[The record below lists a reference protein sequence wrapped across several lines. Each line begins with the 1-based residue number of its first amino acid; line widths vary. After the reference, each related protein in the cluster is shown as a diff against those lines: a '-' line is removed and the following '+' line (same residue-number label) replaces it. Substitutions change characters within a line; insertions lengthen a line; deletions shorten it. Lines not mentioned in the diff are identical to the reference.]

1 MGSINIVEGL
11 ELHQNVL
18 SPEEQLKMVQTIE
31 EWVVQGKQGRLRG
44 RTFSAPRKWAR
55 GKGRITCQFGCCY
68 NYAIDS
74 EGRKPGIVADEVVE
88 KMPPVLVSLC
98 KRLVRWGILPK
109 HKEPDT
115 AIINVYDVED
125 CIPPHIDHHD
135 FDRPFCTISLLSEQH
150 IMFGSKI
157 ISRGPGD
164 FVGDYEMPLPT
175 GSCLVLKGNGADV
188 AQHCVPPVNAR
199 RMSITLR
206 RLTADDAYD
215 MEERRETNFGSR
227 RR

>member
-1 MGSINIVEGL
+1 M
-11 ELHQNVL
+11 
-18 SPEEQLKMVQTIE
+18 
-31 EWVVQGKQGRLRG
+31 
-44 RTFSAPRKWAR
+44 
-55 GKGRITCQFGCCY
+55 CC
-68 NYAIDS
+68 
-74 EGRKPGIVADEVVE
+74 
-88 KMPPVLVSLC
+88 
-98 KRLVRWGILPK
+98 RWGILPK

-175 GSCLVLKGNGADV
+175 GM
-188 AQHCVPPVNAR
+188 HCTWTYR
-199 RMSITLR
+199 STLQ
-206 RLTADDAYD
+206 LNLQIVYIAVGHSDS
-215 MEERRETNFGSR
+215 MHCSWISR
-227 RR
+227 